1 VREGIYLEGKGI
13 LPPERCD
20 DAADAPFWDAID
32 RGELVLARCTACG
45 EYYARCQACTVCGAG
60 ARDSEWVPAS
70 GRGTIRTFAVF
81 HRAYHP
87 FFAALVPYN
96 VAVVALEEGPELL
109 TNVVG
114 CRNEE
119 LAVGMRVRIVIR
131 DRGGMK
137 IHQAQIAG

>member
-1 VREGIYLEGKGI
+1 MERETI

-20 DAADAPFWDAID
+20 SAADAPFWEAID

-45 EYYARCQACTVCGAG
+45 THYPSSQACTACGAG
-60 ARDSEWVPAS
+60 ADALEWVRAS

-87 FFAALVPYN
+87 FFAQLVPYN
-96 VAVVALEEGPELL
+96 VAVVTLEEGPDLL

-119 LAVGMRVRIVIR
+119 LAVGMRVRIVTR
-131 DRGGMK
+131 NRGDTA
-137 IHQAQIAG
+137 IHQAQVMC